1 MFKNKSLKFR
11 ILSVFILASF
21 SSIIVG
27 VIGFYFAN
35 KVIQKYTSVVND
47 NVPNLVQ
54 FIHMNA
60 AQVRMI
66 IPIAQLVGSPTT
78 AEEAA
83 KAKDEF
89 QQASSEFDKAAKVYE
104 GLPFAPGEEDLWNK
118 FKQEDFK
125 HFKDISF
132 QIIEL
137 SASTNKADQTNRD
150 RIWETEYSK
159 ARIALRETFDKI
171 IQIET
176 ADSQNKASSAALLE
190 RDKNLWTITVILIGM
205 LVSLSAGFL
214 IASSLSK
221 AIKNSS
227 DKLSE
232 GTEKVSSASEQLLAA
247 SQQLASGASGSAA
260 SLEEGVASLEE
271 LSGMVKLNAGNAE
284 QAADLS
290 QRGSQQASA
299 SIKNLEELT
308 QRMAEIQSSSKKIEE
323 IIGVIDD
330 IAFQTNLLAL
340 NAAVEAARAG
350 EQGKGFAVV
359 ADAVRNLAQ
368 KSSTS
373 AKDIADLIRQ
383 SVEQVEAGVDLAEKS
398 NQSLKELGDA
408 IKKVSDLNRE
418 VSTASHEQST
428 GVNQLSIAMNSLD
441 KNVQSN
447 AASSEEVAA
456 SAETLSSQAHQMADT
471 VQELLA
477 IVDGGKAQAKE
488 S

>member
-1 MFKNKSLKFR
+1 
-11 ILSVFILASF
+11 
-21 SSIIVG
+21 
-27 VIGFYFAN
+27 
-35 KVIQKYTSVVND
+35 
-47 NVPNLVQ
+47 
-54 FIHMNA
+54 
-60 AQVRMI
+60 
-66 IPIAQLVGSPTT
+66 
-78 AEEAA
+78 
-83 KAKDEF
+83 
-89 QQASSEFDKAAKVYE
+89 
-104 GLPFAPGEEDLWNK
+104 
-118 FKQEDFK
+118 
-125 HFKDISF
+125 
-132 QIIEL
+132 
-137 SASTNKADQTNRD
+137 
-150 RIWETEYSK
+150 
-159 ARIALRETFDKI
+159 
-171 IQIET
+171 
-176 ADSQNKASSAALLE
+176 
-190 RDKNLWTITVILIGM
+190 
-205 LVSLSAGFL
+205 
-214 IASSLSK
+214 
-221 AIKNSS
+221 
-227 DKLSE
+227 
-232 GTEKVSSASEQLLAA
+232 
-247 SQQLASGASGSAA
+247 
-260 SLEEGVASLEE
+260 
-271 LSGMVKLNAGNAE
+271 MVKLNAGNAE

-308 QRMAEIQSSSKKIEE
+308 QRMAESQSSSKKIEE